1 MKRRSLFKR
10 FVSGFMA
17 FALAATV
24 CFDGNLLTPLRANAD
39 GEIQTVNVNFYDND
53 VKSLCV
59 NEEGDNTNYRYF
71 VLGALVDKDADTDIA
86 ATKDYVDQ
94 FVAWDCKEIFP
105 KTQTDSIATFD
116 TFYEW
121 GSDYQSTADRS
132 KNTVTY
138 NSEKHRFI
146 ARVYRYWVTGDVD
159 YNPLNTTAS
168 VEPTNLVAPVGEK
181 ETKINV
187 TEYYEGNTVKFNEQ
201 SSDTFPGY
209 VPSKTDDV
217 DCINVRFDKQNVEF
231 ALNINFSDK
240 TTIKADEYI
249 YALVEVEHQN
259 SPTTYYLKQLVCNNA
274 ESLTFTVQ
282 DSTNRNWTDENQNA
296 LPNEQYHGN
305 EKSTTLRV
313 FKAAKECNI
322 GNLIKGENC
331 TELFS
336 GNFLKAQKLDISE
349 IEKSGDNIVTKY
361 SVTVNFL
368 APASSDNYNFRDI
381 LGSGIAFGIT
391 ADRFALR
398 NHAQTNFATNYYRD
412 LLRTTT
418 SSQGQNI
425 DPDLASETAG
435 EIYVGNF
442 ALLAKDPYYLTNE
455 PDPDPDPQA
464 PKPSVDPDPTN
475 ITADPNG
482 RLVVGNPQVPLVI
495 RTPDINKVVTQTP
508 ELVTLTNKEADGET
522 EVTASSVKNK
532 VVDPIITQMQQMSGR
547 LASKSAT
554 VTPVVGESHITVDTL
569 DYPDNA
575 TVYVDGDALA
585 VNGVFQPQNMT
596 FKFIKKE
603 NQTIVINFKTTK
615 YVTIDEFYLEVT
627 KKGTGEVIEGNSMPD
642 GGRLSEKNQ
651 WLDQQVMRRIV
662 WNLRGAVNTEEEFA
676 ADTPCV
682 TIRNTAG
689 LFLIPNAQT
698 VTHVPSTSTGW
709 LVSAGYVENNGG
721 EWHFP
726 FSELEGYEAPK
737 ETEVTI
743 SKKKLIGEDELPG
756 ATIRLVDKNTG
767 ENIGTTMWEN
777 IYDTAKAENPSLAGE
792 FYKMRTNDSVCYG
805 LQWVSGNAPMT
816 LRLRDG
822 AYVLKEWGTKF
833 TYNNEEYTTVTSEF
847 EFEITNGVVTK
858 VSDKIVE
865 NSNSSIEYSAT
876 NNTFIIRDALTN
888 GPKPVKVNFNKTDI
902 RGEKELNG
910 AVITVYS
917 VNAEGNRTAVSGT
930 TENPNPW
937 TSAIG
942 KTLTLEL
949 PDGNYVFTESGTNVT
964 DNDGNVYDVI
974 SSEFSF
980 TVSGGIVTS
989 VSENIVTDIENMNEN
1004 GGALYSTNNSGEAV
1018 FTICDAMR
1026 KITSGDVKIDKTDIT
1041 GQAEIAGAKLSLF
1054 TDADC
1059 TVRAKDAEGKT
1070 INEWE
1075 SDGNGAKTFTLNN
1088 GTYYL
1093 KETGNDIIIGNKI
1106 YKVITSVLKF
1116 DVVNGEVSVA
1126 AQAGYKTAPDSTDKN
1141 GYFLYDSDSNTIK
1154 VCDAERTTNV
1164 KIDKTDI
1171 TGQAEIAGAKLSLFT
1186 DADCTVRAK
1195 DAFGTTVNE
1204 WESDG
1209 NGAKE
1214 FILNDGTYYLKET
1227 GNDIIIGNKIYKVIT
1242 SVLKFDVVNG
1252 EVSVAAQTGY
1262 KTAPDSTDKNGYF
1275 LYDSDSNTIKV
1286 CDAERTTNV
1295 KIDKTDIT
1303 GQTEIAGAKLSL
1315 FTDADC
1321 TVRAK
1326 DAFGTTINE
1335 WESDGNGAKEFI
1347 LNDGTY
1353 YLKETGDDIII
1364 GNKIYKV
1371 ITSVLKFDV
1380 VNGEVSVA
1388 AQTGYKTAPDSTDKN
1403 GYFLYDS
1410 DSNTI
1415 KVCDAE
1421 RTTNVKIDKTDIT
1434 GQTEIAGAK
1443 LSLFTDAD
1451 CTVRAKDAFGT
1462 TINEWESDGNGAKEF
1477 ILNDGTY
1484 YLKETGGEITV
1495 GDTVYKVVTSVARFS
1510 IENGALVVPAQSAV
1524 ETAPQ
1529 NTNTDGY
1536 FLYNRTTE
1544 TIKVCDAAV
1553 GEAVVA
1559 VIRKGTEDDRL
1570 DGAEFEILDS
1580 DSNPTGIILNPSK
1593 TQDASTT
1600 LKEGTYYIEE
1610 KSAPAGYEKNKEK
1623 IKFTVNPDGTITAD
1637 IPESYDSGYEFDKET
1652 FTFVVKSTYTTRTV
1666 TFSKQ
1671 AASNSEEIDG
1681 AKLRISEI
1689 TADGEKTVEEW
1700 VSGTDGNDDNGK
1712 LKAHTIE
1719 DKFVMNTVYK
1729 LVETTAPN
1737 GYLMAETIF
1746 FKLDAN
1752 GKVSVSDSA
1761 NGTFTELDDTT
1772 VVMKDELTSVTV
1784 SKKDSS
1790 GKALTGAKFRIYE
1803 EGSSTPVELDLTD
1816 VSSDEIRGL
1825 KVGVIYTIKEY
1836 VTPDKYIPCEDTYF
1850 YINKDGSVL
1859 YGKTDYTGEMRT
1871 ATNNTVV
1878 IINDMYT
1885 EISIGKRDIAGQAPI
1900 EGATLG
1906 IYTDENCTKLAKDA
1920 FGTEIPVWTS
1930 KKAKDM
1936 EVQLADGTYYLRETS
1951 DTSDNVGG
1959 YFVSGDVKYRV
1970 ITSVLEFSVHNGKIL
1985 ETVGTKAELD
1995 EDASE
2000 GYFYANKSAGLIFVC
2015 DAEIVPD
2022 KAVVKLTKTD
2032 MDGNFVA
2039 GAKFTL
2045 VSADETVNLNWT
2057 SAATDKVK
2065 SFELSDGNYTLTETE
2080 AAPGYNRIERS
2091 VQFSIE
2097 NGVISVN
2104 TDQDAFIESDGGVYT
2119 FDSENTLFTSKNTF
2133 ETYSI
2138 SINKIDN
2145 NKAAVEGAILRVN
2158 NSDGSPLVER
2168 IETDENGAASVEN
2181 EFVMNV
2187 VYTLVEVDPPV
2198 GYLPAESINF
2208 KFDENGDLWI
2218 QEGRGDFEK
2227 QKSNVIT
2234 MVDEKSSI
2242 KISKYEITGQTEIS
2256 NAKLTIYEAD
2266 GTTVVKDDE
2275 GKDLSWFSV
2284 AGSPKELVLPD
2295 GSYILAE
2302 TGDTFDFDGHTY
2314 KVTNSTLAFSI
2325 VNGKLNIQAQNS
2337 LKDELA
2343 QEGTKEGYYFY
2354 NDTTDTIML
2363 CDAERFTATVTISK
2377 KAIGGEAELP
2387 GAKLSIY
2394 TNENCTER
2402 AKDSQGNTINEWTST
2417 GTAKSFTL
2425 AEGTYYLKET
2435 GDKFTG
2441 KIGNKDVEFK
2451 VITSVLKFTVDDQGN
2466 VTADIDANADK
2477 TVNGN
2482 GYFDVDASDSNHF
2495 IVSDAYTVIPKTAT
2509 VTISKKAIGG
2519 EAELPGAKLS
2529 IYTNENCTERA
2540 KDSQGNTIN
2549 EWTST
2554 STAKSFTLAEGTY
2567 YLKETG
2573 DKFTGKIGNKDVEF
2587 KVITSVLKFTVD
2599 DQGNVTADIDANA
2612 DKTVNGN
2619 GYFDVDASD
2628 SNHFIVSDAYTVI
2641 PKNGSVKI
2649 SKTEISG
2656 QTEIAGAK
2664 LSLFTNEG
2672 CTEKAK
2678 DSNGTVINEWES
2690 GTTAR
2695 EFSLAAGT
2703 YYLKETGDEFTVT
2716 VNDEKVTYKVVTS
2729 VLKFT
2734 VDTDGNV
2741 SVPAQDGLK
2750 AQADAD
2756 SEDGYFL
2763 YDAESNTIKVC
2774 DAENVDESG
2783 SGGNSGDNPGGNN
2796 GDNPGG
2802 NNGDNPG
2809 GNNGDNPG
2817 GNNGDNPGGNNG
2829 DNPGGNNSGDE
2840 NPPRTGAT
2848 GTKAGFAA
2856 LLIAAAAV
2864 IAGNKKK
2871 KS

>member
-1093 KETGNDIIIGNKI
+1093 KETGN
-1106 YKVITSVLKF
+1106 
-1116 DVVNGEVSVA
+1116 
-1126 AQAGYKTAPDSTDKN
+1126 
-1141 GYFLYDSDSNTIK
+1141 
-1154 VCDAERTTNV
+1154 
-1164 KIDKTDI
+1164 
-1171 TGQAEIAGAKLSLFT
+1171 
-1186 DADCTVRAK
+1186 
-1195 DAFGTTVNE
+1195 
-1204 WESDG
+1204 
-1209 NGAKE
+1209 
-1214 FILNDGTYYLKET
+1214 
-1227 GNDIIIGNKIYKVIT
+1227 
-1242 SVLKFDVVNG
+1242 
-1252 EVSVAAQTGY
+1252 
-1262 KTAPDSTDKNGYF
+1262 
-1275 LYDSDSNTIKV
+1275 
-1286 CDAERTTNV
+1286 
-1295 KIDKTDIT
+1295 
-1303 GQTEIAGAKLSL
+1303 
-1315 FTDADC
+1315 
-1321 TVRAK
+1321 
-1326 DAFGTTINE
+1326 
-1335 WESDGNGAKEFI
+1335 
-1347 LNDGTY
+1347 
-1353 YLKETGDDIII
+1353 DIII

-2495 IVSDAYTVIPKTAT
+2495 IVSDAYTVIPK
-2509 VTISKKAIGG
+2509 
-2519 EAELPGAKLS
+2519 
-2529 IYTNENCTERA
+2529 
-2540 KDSQGNTIN
+2540 
-2549 EWTST
+2549 
-2554 STAKSFTLAEGTY
+2554 
-2567 YLKETG
+2567 
-2573 DKFTGKIGNKDVEF
+2573 
-2587 KVITSVLKFTVD
+2587 
-2599 DQGNVTADIDANA
+2599 
-2612 DKTVNGN
+2612 
-2619 GYFDVDASD
+2619 
-2628 SNHFIVSDAYTVI
+2628 
-2641 PKNGSVKI
+2641 NGSVKI